1 MKKIIYIV
9 LAIIIIIA
17 AVFFY
22 KKSQNT
28 ENKSLTNTVSGE
40 VYYLERIA
48 LAPGSKLIISLQD
61 VSLMDAPAKVIGT
74 YTITTDGQNVPIPF
88 TINYNSKDIVANHS
102 YSVSAKILEGD
113 NLA

>member
-1 MKKIIYIV
+1 MKKVIYIV
-9 LAIIIIIA
+9 LAIIIVVA
-17 AVFFY
+17 LVFFY
-22 KKSQNT
+22 KQQNT
-28 ENKSLTNTVSGE
+28 KNNSTNNVVSGE